1 MKILLVNP
9 PAENVRS
16 GNPDEEQFLD
26 TKDFGLFPPLGILY
40 VYSHLEARTQG
51 HELFFHDCVGEG
63 ISHDELRRIIG
74 RIQPDVVGI
83 TSFTVSLIDVIE
95 VARAVRA
102 ECPKAHICMGGH
114 HPIAFPFEAARIA
127 EFDSIIV
134 GEGEYAFTQLVN
146 TLESG
151 GDITAIKGVYTATSI
166 QPYIG
171 RTMER
176 DRRFLQSVMVPPAYI
191 DDLDDL
197 PPPNRRVIR
206 HINYHSTV
214 GVSGNLATIIT
225 TRGCPYLCAFCDVP
239 YKKYRQRNVDLVLD
253 EVQQCLDMGYDE
265 VHFYDDL
272 FNVNPRKVIEFCDA
286 VERRNMKFAW
296 DFRGRV
302 NAVTRESL
310 VRAKRAGL
318 RQISFGV
325 ETGTDEGLE
334 YLKKGTNIQQ
344 IRNAFGWCRELGIRT
359 VADYILGFPFEK
371 TADDV
376 RRNIDFLI
384 DLDPDYALFSILQLL
399 PNTALYREAVAK
411 GLVKDGL
418 WEEFSANPNPN
429 FKVEHWTE
437 HLSLPE
443 LVALRREAYRKL
455 YLRPGYIL
463 RNILQTRSLH
473 AFMLKLKG
481 FILLLGG
488 VVGSLRRRRLQGGA
502 C

>member
-1 MKILLVNP
+1 MKVLLVNP

-26 TKDFGLFPPLGILY
+26 TKDFGLFPPLGLLY
-40 VYSHLEARTQG
+40 VYSYLEAHSQG
-51 HELFFHDCVGEG
+51 HELHFHDCVGEKL
-63 ISHDELRRIIG
+63 SHQDLRLILRQIK
-74 RIQPDVVGI
+74 PDIVGV

-95 VARAVRA
+95 VARMVR
-102 ECPKAHICMGGH
+102 EESPQAHICMGGH
-114 HPIAFPFEAARIA
+114 HPIAFPIEAAQTK

-134 GEGEYAFTQLVN
+134 GEGEYAFTDLVRAI
-146 TLESG
+146 ESG
-151 GDITAIKGVYTATSI
+151 GDITQIEGVYTAKSI
-166 QPYIG
+166 LPYIG
-171 RTMER
+171 QPMAQ
-176 DRRFLQSVMVPPAYI
+176 DRRFLQSVMVPPAYV
-191 DDLDDL
+191 DNLDDL
-197 PPPNRRVIR
+197 PPPNRKLIR
-206 HINYHSTV
+206 QINYHSTV

-239 YKKYRQRNVDLVLD
+239 YKKYRQRSVDLVLD

-265 VHFYDDL
+265 FHFYDDL

-286 VERRNMKFAW
+286 VERRGMKFAW

-310 VRAKRAGL
+310 ERAKRAGL

-325 ETGTDEGLE
+325 ETGTNEGLD
-334 YLKKGTNIQQ
+334 YLKKGTNVQQ
-344 IRNAFGWCRELGIRT
+344 IRDAFRWCRELGIRT

-371 TADDV
+371 SADDV

-411 GLVKDGL
+411 GLVKDGS
-418 WEEFSANPNPN
+418 WEAFSANPSLD

-437 HLSLPE
+437 HLSLAE
-443 LVALRREAYRKL
+443 LIALRREAYRKL
-455 YLRPGYIL
+455 YLRPSYIL
-463 RNILQTRSLH
+463 RNILQTRTPH
-473 AFMLKLKG
+473 EFMLKFRG
-481 FILLLGG
+481 FLLLLGG
-488 VVGSLRRRRLQGGA
+488 VASSMRHRLLTSNRA
-502 C
+502 